1 MRGVQNEVMTQ
12 ARKLKIVK
20 INWLINN
27 ELSAKNLG
35 NLQDN
40 DWQPAPLPSHI
51 GSGGYESW
59 ELANGITLFRSRYKF
74 EPKVK
79 GQLIP
84 LALANAK
91 FEEPTFLVQTL
102 SQGRSIQM
110 DSTLPHNLIYG
121 NGFDLF
127 RYGQSFSI
135 TPILDTTQDIE
146 MTLVMIGRSSLVA
159 LVGEPMFDRLIEM
172 LGLSNHPCAIT
183 REIPKFVSQPLH
195 KCMTGEFA
203 GYLKKL
209 MAQAK
214 VLEYLSQLI
223 EYLGGKNKQKD
234 SRTALNNRLHKLHD
248 YLIQLEGKL
257 PTLDVIASK
266 FNRSARLLNDEFRA
280 SYGVSITTFILN
292 YRLNE
297 AHEAIKV
304 SSIPLKQISMK
315 LGYSHVNHFNNA
327 FKKKFGYSPGSLR
340 R

>member
-1 MRGVQNEVMTQ
+1 MTQ
-12 ARKLKIVK
+12 EKKLKTVN
-20 INWLINN
+20 INWLIAK
-27 ELSAKNLG
+27 ELSTKELVSS
-35 NLQDN
+35 QDN
-40 DWQPAPLPSHI
+40 NWQTVPIPAHI
-51 GSGGYESW
+51 GTGGYESW
-59 ELANGITLFRSRYKF
+59 ELANGITLYRSKYKF

-84 LALANAK
+84 LALTNAK

-127 RYGQSFSI
+127 RYGQNFSI
-135 TPILDTTQDIE
+135 TPILDTTYDIE
-146 MTLVMIGRSSLVA
+146 MTLVMIGRSNLVA
-159 LVGEPMFDRLIEM
+159 LLGHQLFDRLIDDLE
-172 LGLSNHPCAIT
+172 LNQSPCAVT
-183 REIPKFVSQPLH
+183 KEIPKFVSQSLH
-195 KCMTGEFA
+195 KCMSGEYA
-203 GYLKKL
+203 GELKKL

-214 VLEYLSQLI
+214 VLEYFSQLI
-223 EYLGGKNKQKD
+223 DYLGGDKHKKD
-234 SRTALNNRLHKLHD
+234 SRKVLNNRVQKLYE
-248 YLIQLEGKL
+248 YLVQLEGKL

-266 FNRSARLLNDEFRA
+266 FGRSARLLNDEFKEM
-280 SYGVSITTFILN
+280 YGESISVFLLN

-304 SSIPLKQISMK
+304 SSIPLKQIAMN